1 MNAKLL
7 PWNQSLGR
15 ASRLP
20 VGRSDA
26 AAPISA
32 SETVVLLLCGFVSAA
47 TVLTLEFKL
56 KMPGHSI
63 LRAVF
68 PMAFGLAAVPRRGA
82 GTVMASGA
90 ILTAL
95 GFSVT
100 GWGERGLGAMTSL
113 FLIGP
118 CLDLALRGSGT
129 GRRVYGS
136 FVAAGVVANLL
147 AMLVQIA
154 AKSAG
159 WKVAGT
165 GKSLAEWLPRAAL
178 SYPLCGALAGLIS
191 AIIWFR
197 WNAGRQPVSS
207 EEPR

>member
-7 PWNQSLGR
+7 PWNGSLGG

-20 VGRSDA
+20 RARRGAS
-26 AAPISA
+26 APISA
-32 SETVVLLLCGFVSAA
+32 IEAGLLLLCGFSAA
-47 TVLTLEFKL
+47 AIVLTLEFKL

-82 GTVMASGA
+82 GTVMALGA
-90 ILTAL
+90 VLTAL
-95 GFSVT
+95 GFSFT

-113 FLIGP
+113 CLIGP
-118 CLDLALRGSGT
+118 CLDLALRHAGT
-129 GRRVYGS
+129 GRRIYGS
-136 FVAAGVVANLL
+136 FVAAGVLTNLA
-147 AMLVQIA
+147 AMAVQIA

-165 GKSLAEWLPRAAL
+165 GKSLAEWLPRAAV

-197 WNAGRQPVSS
+197 WNAGRQSVSS
-207 EEPR
+207 EKPQ